1 MRLAEPVRLA
11 EGQVAASGAVLA
23 RAMANDPVFTYM
35 LSDPVERER
44 LTPPLMAAWTRYGL
58 LFGEV
63 YVTAGP
69 VEASAIW
76 LPPSLIRTE
85 EQRDRA
91 GLTAVVSAFSDGA
104 RARYDAVGQDHDRV
118 RGAAQSVPHWYLV
131 LIGVDPARQGLGLGS
146 LLLRAGLSRVDQDGV
161 ECHLFT
167 EQSRNVPLYQ
177 RYGFEIAVE
186 GDIPDGGPHFWFM
199 RRRPHPSR
207 NSGELHEAEAR
218 GLIR

>member
-1 MRLAEPVRLA
+1 MSLAEPVRLA

-35 LSDPVERER
+35 LSDSVERER
-44 LTPPLMAAWTRYGL
+44 LMLPFMTALTRYGL

-63 YVTAGP
+63 YVSAGP

-76 LPPSLIRTE
+76 LPPSLIQTE

-104 RARYDAVGQDHDRV
+104 RAHRDAVVQDHDRV

-161 ECHLFT
+161 ECQLFT
-167 EQSRNVPLYQ
+167 EQPRNVPLYQ
-177 RYGFEIAVE
+177 RYGFEIAVD
-186 GDIPDGGPHFWFM
+186 GDLPDGGPHFWFM
-199 RRRPHPSR
+199 RRRPHP
-207 NSGELHEAEAR
+207 
-218 GLIR
+218 ITP

>member
-1 MRLAEPVRLA
+1 MSLAEPVRLA

-23 RAMANDPVFTYM
+23 RAFADDPFFTYV

-44 LTPPLMAAWTRYGL
+44 LMPPFMTAWTRYGL

-76 LPPSLIRTE
+76 LPPGAVIRTAE
-85 EQRDRA
+85 RRDRA

-104 RARYDAVGQDHDRV
+104 RARFDAMVQHHGRV
-118 RGAAQSVPHWYLV
+118 REAAQSVPHWHLPF
-131 LIGVDPARQGLGLGS
+131 IGVDPARQGLGLGS

-161 ECHLFT
+161 ECRLFT
-167 EQSRNVPLYQ
+167 EQPRNVPLYQ

-186 GDIPDGGPHFWFM
+186 GDVPDGGPHLWFM
-199 RRRPHPSR
+199 RRRPHP
-207 NSGELHEAEAR
+207 
-218 GLIR
+218 ITP

>member
-44 LTPPLMAAWTRYGL
+44 LMPPLMAAWTRYGL

-63 YVTAGP
+63 DVTAGP

-76 LPPSLIRTE
+76 LPPSCDRRTE
-85 EQRDRA
+85 ERRDRA

-104 RARYDAVGQDHDRV
+104 RARYDAVVQDHDRV

-161 ECHLFT
+161 ECQLFT
-167 EQSRNVPLYQ
+167 EQPRNVPLYQ

-186 GDIPDGGPHFWFM
+186 GDLPDGGPHFWFM
-199 RRRPHPSR
+199 RRRPHP
-207 NSGELHEAEAR
+207 
-218 GLIR
+218 ITP

>member
-1 MRLAEPVRLA
+1 MSLAEPVRLA
-11 EGQVAASGAVLA
+11 EWQVAASGAVLA
-23 RAMANDPVFTYM
+23 RAFANDPFFTYV
-35 LSDPVERER
+35 LSDPVERKR
-44 LTPPLMAAWTRYGL
+44 LMPPLMVAWTRYGL

-76 LPPSLIRTE
+76 LPPRAAIGRTE
-85 EQRDRA
+85 ERTHRA

-104 RARYDAVGQDHDRV
+104 RARYDAVFQDHDRV

-161 ECHLFT
+161 ECQLFT
-167 EQSRNVPLYQ
+167 EESRNVPLYQ
-177 RYGFEIAVE
+177 RYGFEIAVD
-186 GDIPDGGPHFWFM
+186 GDLPDGGPHFWFM
-199 RRRPHPSR
+199 RRRPHP
-207 NSGELHEAEAR
+207 
-218 GLIR
+218 ITP

>member
-1 MRLAEPVRLA
+1 MSLAEPVRLA

-23 RAMANDPVFTYM
+23 RAFADDPFFTHV

-44 LTPPLMAAWTRYGL
+44 LMPPFMTAWTRYGL

-161 ECHLFT
+161 ECQLFT
-167 EQSRNVPLYQ
+167 EQPRNVPLYQ

-186 GDIPDGGPHFWFM
+186 GDLPDGWPHFWFM
-199 RRRPHPSR
+199 RRRP
-207 NSGELHEAEAR
+207 E
-218 GLIR
+218 

>member
-1 MRLAEPVRLA
+1 MSLAEPVRLA

-44 LTPPLMAAWTRYGL
+44 LTPPFMTALTRYGL
-58 LFGEV
+58 LVGEV

-104 RARYDAVGQDHDRV
+104 RARYDAVVQDHDRV
-118 RGAAQSVPHWYLV
+118 RGAAQSVPHWARRVISDL
-131 LIGVDPARQGLGLGS
+131 GPAG
-146 LLLRAGLSRVDQDGV
+146 DG
-161 ECHLFT
+161 
-167 EQSRNVPLYQ
+167 
-177 RYGFEIAVE
+177 
-186 GDIPDGGPHFWFM
+186 D
-199 RRRPHPSR
+199 RRRDSR
-207 NSGELHEAEAR
+207 LLKLPRPLGTP
-218 GLIR
+218 G

>member
-1 MRLAEPVRLA
+1 MSLAEPVRLA

-44 LTPPLMAAWTRYGL
+44 LTPPFMTALTRYGL
-58 LFGEV
+58 LVGEV
-63 YVTAGP
+63 DVTAGP

-104 RARYDAVGQDHDRV
+104 RARYDAVVQDHDRV

-131 LIGVDPARQGLGLGS
+131 LIGVDPARQGLGLGT

-167 EQSRNVPLYQ
+167 EQPRNVPLYQ
-177 RYGFEIAVE
+177 RHGFESAVE
-186 GDIPDGGPHFWFM
+186 GNLPDGRPHFWFM
-199 RRRPHPSR
+199 RRGPHPITR
-207 NSGELHEAEAR
+207 
-218 GLIR
+218 